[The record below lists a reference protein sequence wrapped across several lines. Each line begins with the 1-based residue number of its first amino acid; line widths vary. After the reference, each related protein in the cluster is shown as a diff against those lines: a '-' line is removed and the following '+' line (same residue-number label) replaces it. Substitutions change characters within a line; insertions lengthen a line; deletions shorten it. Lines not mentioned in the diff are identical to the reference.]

1 MSKTDSKG
9 MPPPES
15 GSQNVTASRSPLAK
29 AMPSPQFF
37 AYLRHEKTRKNAILG
52 SQLALLAIFFG
63 AWELFPRMGWVNPL
77 FTSYPS
83 ALWPTFISMLMDG
96 SLLGH
101 AWSTVFATMVG
112 FALSMIFGIMVAAM
126 IWWSNFAYKVLDPFL
141 VLANA
146 MPKTAFV
153 PIFYVWLGST
163 YSVYGIAIAIALF
176 ITIMMVYNGF
186 QNIDPNKMKL
196 LRTFGA
202 TRWQILT
209 KVIIPGSVP
218 TLIATLKISFG
229 LSLVGVVVGEFQSSN
244 SGLGYLILYGSQI
257 FQFNLVM
264 TAITVLAIISGLI
277 YLVIFQLEKA
287 VLRRHA

>member
-1 MSKTDSKG
+1 
-9 MPPPES
+9 
-15 GSQNVTASRSPLAK
+15 
-29 AMPSPQFF
+29 
-37 AYLRHEKTRKNAILG
+37 
-52 SQLALLAIFFG
+52 
-63 AWELFPRMGWVNPL
+63 MGWVNPL

-112 FALSMIFGIMVAAM
+112 FALSMIFGIIVAAM

>member
-1 MSKTDSKG
+1 MTSNQVAPRT
-9 MPPPES
+9 
-15 GSQNVTASRSPLAK
+15 
-29 AMPSPQFF
+29 SPQFD
-37 AYLRHEKTRKNAILG
+37 AYLRKEKTRKTAILAT
-52 SQLALLAIFFG
+52 QLSLLAVFFG

-83 ALWPTFISMLMDG
+83 AIWPTFISLLKDG

-101 AWSTVFATMVG
+101 TWSTVFVTIMG
-112 FALSMIFGIMVAAM
+112 FALSMTIGIIVAALL
-126 IWWSNFAYKVLDPFL
+126 WWSSFANKVLDPFL

-163 YSVYGIAIAIALF
+163 YSIYGIAIAIAVF
-176 ITIMMVYNGF
+176 ITIMMIYNGF
-186 QNIDPNKMKL
+186 RNIDPNKVKL
-196 LRTFGA
+196 LHTFGA
-202 TRWQILT
+202 TRWQILM

-229 LSLVGVVVGEFQSSN
+229 LSLVGVIVGEFQSAN

-264 TAITVLAIISGLI
+264 TAVTVLAIISGLI
-277 YLVIFQLEKA
+277 YILIFHLEKE
-287 VLRRHA
+287 VMRRYG

>member
-1 MSKTDSKG
+1 
-9 MPPPES
+9 
-15 GSQNVTASRSPLAK
+15 
-29 AMPSPQFF
+29 
-37 AYLRHEKTRKNAILG
+37 
-52 SQLALLAIFFG
+52 
-63 AWELFPRMGWVNPL
+63 
-77 FTSYPS
+77 
-83 ALWPTFISMLMDG
+83 
-96 SLLGH
+96 
-101 AWSTVFATMVG
+101 
-112 FALSMIFGIMVAAM
+112 
-126 IWWSNFAYKVLDPFL
+126 
-141 VLANA
+141 